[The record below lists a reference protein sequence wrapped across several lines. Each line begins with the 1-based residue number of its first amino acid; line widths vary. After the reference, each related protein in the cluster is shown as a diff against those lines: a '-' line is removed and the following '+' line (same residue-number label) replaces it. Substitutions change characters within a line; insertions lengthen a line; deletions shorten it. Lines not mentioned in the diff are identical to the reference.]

1 MINVKLSG
9 DLTVDYSSRPIKIGG
24 KMHIDRAQ
32 VINPF
37 GGLPYQLEAD
47 YVQE

>member
-9 DLTVDYSSRPIKIGG
+9 DLTVDYSSRSIKLGG
-24 KMHIDRAQ
+24 KLRIDRDQA
-32 VINPF
+32 VNPF

-47 YVQE
+47 YLQE